1 MPTNISWKLNV
12 EIQSGPSVIV
22 TNTVQP
28 NAYDRIEVKVP
39 HSTAPSPP
47 PTTVD
52 VQPGAAGKVELL
64 LIRSTRYGKDDKEL
78 VYKVHND
85 TTPQRALNDAVFLV
99 GAGNLKLLEQ
109 TDPTK
114 PATPLDKLLVTNT
127 TGQDVVLEI
136 IVGRSA
142 T

>member
-99 GAGNLKLLEQ
+99 GAGSLDLLEDS
-109 TDPTK
+109 T
-114 PATPLDKLLVTNT
+114 APLDKLLVTNT

-136 IVGRSA
+136 IVGRTA